1 MKFKL
6 SDLKTTGVED
16 ERGVKNFMITT
27 PLGDRYIAIRE
38 GSGFTIGDD
47 ATRRTLKQCK
57 ELVANDA
64 VVYFADAEKAPEVP
78 QTWDHV
84 DPCALLVLL
93 ECPRSI
99 SEEVHR
105 TLDANGWIKPDGT
118 QDIELARKT
127 FEQERSK

>member
-1 MKFKL
+1 MSNVKVK
-6 SDLKTTGVED
+6 GVQD
-16 ERGVKNFMITT
+16 ENGVKNFAITNKDS
-27 PLGDRYIAIRE
+27 GEVHIALRE
-38 GSGFTIGDD
+38 GQFKFRIGEFVG
-47 ATRRTLKQCK
+47 TLKQCK

-127 FEQERSK
+127 FEQQRRK

>member
-1 MKFKL
+1 M
-6 SDLKTTGVED
+6 SDVKVKGVVD
-16 ERGVKNFMITT
+16 HHGVKNFMITHVDSGEVHVA
-27 PLGDRYIAIRE
+27 LRE
-38 GSGFTIGDD
+38 GQKFILGEFKG
-47 ATRRTLKQCK
+47 TLAQCK
-57 ELVANDA
+57 QLVADNK
-64 VVYFADAEKAPEVP
+64 VVHFADVHEEPEVP

-118 QDIELARKT
+118 QDIELARST
-127 FEQERSK
+127 FEQQRSSK